1 MNASWRFPP
10 SFSKAHDAVR
20 MVSDVPDI
28 AQSVSILL
36 QTTPGE
42 RFLAPEYGFDWSELL
57 FEPAGGLSNTVFNAE
72 YLKQRLGDALAAFEP
87 RAEITDVTIS
97 GEPTEG
103 RVTLDLSLR
112 VKATGGLLQVR
123 HTVGA

>member
-10 SFSKAHDAVR
+10 SFSKAGDAVR
-20 MVSDVPDI
+20 MVSDEPDI

-36 QTTPGE
+36 QTMPGE
-42 RFLAPEYGFDWSELL
+42 RFLASEYGFDWSELL

-87 RAEITDVTIS
+87 RAEIRDVAIS
-97 GEPTEG
+97 GDPAQG
-103 RVTLDLSLR
+103 KVTLDLSLR
-112 VKATGGLLQVR
+112 VKATGGLLQMR
-123 HTVGA
+123 HTLGA